1 MVRLLLCLIILGGCA
16 SQSRKDQD
24 SLRRYFVQK
33 DFSKAEQ
40 YLESSSLKKEENKL
54 LYLMDKGT
62 LAYYQE
68 RYFEAAKVFNEANE
82 LVDRLYT
89 KSVRELIASSII
101 NDNTKTFYGS
111 IFERSMLYYYK
122 AMSFYQLAKKGSYQ
136 LKIKKEK
143 GEEIVTK
150 KLSPQGIKR
159 NLDRVRSSLI
169 AWNGFYDE
177 MKQLR
182 GAKTFLKDDYA
193 SRFYAAT
200 IHEALGTRKDLEIAF
215 NLYKEVYDN
224 FKLYAPT
231 YKIFND
237 KFKEYNGE
245 LRDYFDKKIKKK
257 AVKSRVLTKRYKETE
272 NYLKFKILDM
282 AKKVRPSQ
290 YKRIGRKLKPTGYN
304 YEEANVLFQIEA
316 KTINPT
322 KGKDYVLNLRTAIDE
337 IEDPNK
343 KALINGIGVPILTAF
358 AFGTLGLGYASHHGN
373 VTVYHRHGAGEALA
387 KEIGIEFE
395 LPDAEP
401 NTDKIYDQLIL
412 KQGEAV
418 VETVS
423 LAPINSLSDIAFVN
437 AQERVSNSFNKRAAR
452 VGVKYALAILAAYTT
467 YKQMEEKNGLL
478 AGPIA
483 AGQYLLSQKAIKESE
498 KADVRHWTTLPNLIL
513 SARLKLSPGSYKV
526 YLKTEK
532 TEKYLD
538 DLVVED
544 SKKAIFTH
552 RVF

>member
-1 MVRLLLCLIILGGCA
+1 
-16 SQSRKDQD
+16 
-24 SLRRYFVQK
+24 
-33 DFSKAEQ
+33 
-40 YLESSSLKKEENKL
+40 
-54 LYLMDKGT
+54 MDKGT

-68 RYFEAAKVFNEANE
+68 DYYKAAKIFDEAND
-82 LVDRLYT
+82 LVDKLYT

-101 NDNTKTFYGS
+101 NDNTKTFYGA
-111 IFERSMLYYYK
+111 IFERSMLFYYQ
-122 AMSFYQLAKKGSYQ
+122 ALSFYQLAQKGSYEVEV
-136 LKIKKEK
+136 KKD
-143 GEEIVTK
+143 GATISQTK
-150 KLSPQGIKR
+150 KLSPQEIKR

-182 GAKTFLKDDYA
+182 SAKTFLKDDYA
-193 SRFYAAT
+193 SRFYAASL
-200 IHEALGTRKDLEIAF
+200 HEALGTKQDLEIAF

-257 AVKSRVLTKRYKETE
+257 DVKSLVLTELYNETE
-272 NYLKFKILDM
+272 NYLKFKVLDL
-282 AKKVRPSQ
+282 AKQARPSQ
-290 YKRIGRKLKPTGYN
+290 YKRIGRKLQPKGYN
-304 YEEANVLFQIEA
+304 YQEANVYFHIEA

-322 KGKDYVLNLRTAIDE
+322 KGKDYVLNLRTAIDA

-343 KALINGIGVPILTAF
+343 KALINGIGVPILSAF
-358 AFGTLGLGYASHHGN
+358 AFGTLGLGYVSHHGN
-373 VTVYHRHGAGEALA
+373 VSVYHRHGAGEALV

-401 NTDKIYDQLIL
+401 NSDKIYRELVIKKEDTIVAQ
-412 KQGEAV
+412 
-418 VETVS
+418 VE
-423 LAPINSLSDIAFVN
+423 LMPINSLSDVAFVN
-437 AQERVSNSFNKRAAR
+437 AQERVANSFNKRAAR

-498 KADVRHWTTLPNLIL
+498 KADVRHWTTLPNLFL
-513 SARLKLSPGSYKV
+513 SARVKLDPGSYKV

-532 TEKYLD
+532 TEKL
-538 DLVVED
+538 LKELTVEGRE
-544 SKKAIFTH
+544 KEIFTH
-552 RVF
+552 RIF